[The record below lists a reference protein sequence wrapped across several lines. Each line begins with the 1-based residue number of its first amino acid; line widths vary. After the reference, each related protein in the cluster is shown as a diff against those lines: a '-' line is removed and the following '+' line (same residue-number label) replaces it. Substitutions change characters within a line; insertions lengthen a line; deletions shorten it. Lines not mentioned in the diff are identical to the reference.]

1 MNLVLKRISTVIAA
15 GGAAVI
21 VAACGSTHL
30 PHPTHVA
37 SKIECGIQYHK
48 WDKAGGLKK
57 LHTAGTDIA
66 TMARQIESH
75 QSKSVKANAKTV
87 EDAITAAQSDLP
99 PGCVTGLD
107 TDVSR
112 ALGDA
117 KVAVKDAAKQN
128 TAGLQAAGNKLKDA
142 KAALKQ
148 AAQDVRSYLKS

>member
-1 MNLVLKRISTVIAA
+1 MKSQSIIKTLV
-15 GGAAVI
+15 AAVGAGI
-21 VAACGSTHL
+21 LAACSV

-37 SKIECGIQYHK
+37 QKVECGIQYHK

-87 EDAITAAQSDLP
+87 EDAITAAQNDLP

-142 KAALKQ
+142 KVALKQ
-148 AAQDVRSYLKS
+148 AAKDVRSYLKS